1 MGNPV
6 SKWPFG
12 VRVLLGAAAV
22 FLPVVLE
29 ARPAVKRLDGTEV
42 APAVLTARI
51 RELAARAKVH
61 GLGVSVFNAGEPVY
75 SQTFGLKRTD
85 TREPLTS
92 DTVFYGASLSKAVFG
107 VLVLRLVDD
116 GVLDLDTP
124 LVQYLKEPL
133 DARPARSPKA
143 WHENLKDLAADPRHA
158 TLTARMCLAHTTG
171 LPNWR
176 WFEPDQKLRIK
187 TEPGAR
193 YSYSGE
199 GLTLLQVVLERLTGK
214 PLEQLATEKIF
225 APFGMTRSSYTWQPR
240 FEADFAH
247 GHDEAGK
254 VLEKD
259 KDNAARSASTL
270 ETTFRDY
277 TRFLRAVFEG
287 AGLKASS
294 RKEIFT
300 TQIRIR
306 SKRQFGPLSLEDG
319 PDNDAIALG
328 YGLGWGVLK
337 SPYGV
342 GAFKEGHGD
351 GFEHY
356 SIVFPDRGIGVLMM
370 SNSANAESIFKELL
384 ELTIADTYTPWE
396 WENYVPYA
404 R

>member
-1 MGNPV
+1 V
-6 SKWPFG
+6 SRLRLG
-12 VRVLLGAAAV
+12 GRVLVGAAAV
-22 FLPVVLE
+22 FLLGVAE
-29 ARPAVKRLDGTEV
+29 AAPAVKRLDGTEI
-42 APAVLTARI
+42 AAAVLTARI
-51 RELAARAKVH
+51 QELATKGNVH
-61 GLGVSVFNAGEPVY
+61 GLGVSVFNAGQPVY
-75 SQTFGLKRTD
+75 SQTFGVKRTD
-85 TREPLTS
+85 TKEPLAS
-92 DTVFYGASLSKAVFG
+92 DTVFYGASLSKAVFS
-107 VLVLRLVDD
+107 VLVMRLVDD
-116 GVLDLDTP
+116 GVIDLDTP
-124 LVQYLKEPL
+124 LVKYLEEPL
-133 DARPARSPKA
+133 DAREARSPKA

-158 TLTARMCLAHTTG
+158 ALTARMCLAHTTG

-187 TEPGAR
+187 TDPGAR

-199 GLTLLQVVLERLTGK
+199 GLTVLQVVLERLTGK
-214 PLEQLATEKIF
+214 SLEQLATEKIF
-225 APFGMTRSSYTWQPR
+225 APYGMTRSSYTWQPR
-240 FEADFAH
+240 FEADYCH

-270 ETTFRDY
+270 ETTLRDY
-277 TRFLRAVFEG
+277 TRFLRAVLQG
-287 AGLKASS
+287 TGLKASS

-306 SKRQFGPLSLEDG
+306 SKRQFGPLALEDG

-337 SPYGV
+337 TPHGV

-384 ELTIADTYTPWE
+384 ELTIADVYTPWE